1 MRRLLWQPW
10 NEAEVAHLGRL
21 LARGYTI
28 TGAARRLGRSFSSTY
43 EKAYEH
49 GFVVQKA
56 TGRGRPGMS
65 KSAEGRFAGG

>member
-10 NEAEVAHLGRL
+10 TKAEVAHLGRL
-21 LARGYTI
+21 ISKGYSMTA
-28 TGAARRLGRSFSSTY
+28 AARRLGRSFSSTY

-56 TGRGRPGMS
+56 TGRGRPRVS
-65 KSAEGRFAGG
+65 KSTESTFAGG